1 MSLKKAFEISNFTK
15 NQIISWKKTNTGF
28 AFAVS
33 TKTKIV
39 VYTFFQENFFL
50 WWTINGC
57 QMMKKSL
64 SVIDF
69 LKDIYLHSSKLMNI
83 YVQKFFKIDYDLYLY
98 FFRPFKMKYI
108 LYIEETKLYNYV
120 LENLYLLCLTSPYTC
135 WLHVL
140 EISIKR
146 LSVNGWV
153 SRKINFFTKESIK
166 NICKLKKNINIYLL
180 HTLEKFWLYFNE
192 KNI

>member
-1 MSLKKAFEISNFTK
+1 MSLKKAFEISQK
-15 NQIISWKKTNTGF
+15 IKSYLEKKKKTNTGF
-28 AFAVS
+28 AFAAS

-39 VYTFFQENFFL
+39 VYTFFQDNFFL

-98 FFRPFKMKYI
+98 FFGPFKMKYI
-108 LYIEETKLYNYV
+108 LYIEETKLYSYL
-120 LENLYLLCLTSPYTC
+120 LENLYLLCLTSPCTC

-140 EISIKR
+140 EISIKS

-153 SRKINFFTKESIK
+153 SRKINFFTKES
-166 NICKLKKNINIYLL
+166 KKISANWRKILIFTYYI
-180 HTLEKFWLYFNE
+180 H
-192 KNI
+192 

>member
-1 MSLKKAFEISNFTK
+1 
-15 NQIISWKKTNTGF
+15 
-28 AFAVS
+28 
-33 TKTKIV
+33 
-39 VYTFFQENFFL
+39 
-50 WWTINGC
+50 
-57 QMMKKSL
+57 MKKSL

-108 LYIEETKLYNYV
+108 LYIEETKLYNYL
-120 LENLYLLCLTSPYTC
+120 LENLYLLCLTSSYTC

-146 LSVNGWV
+146 LSVMD
-153 SRKINFFTKESIK
+153 E
-166 NICKLKKNINIYLL
+166 
-180 HTLEKFWLYFNE
+180 
-192 KNI
+192 